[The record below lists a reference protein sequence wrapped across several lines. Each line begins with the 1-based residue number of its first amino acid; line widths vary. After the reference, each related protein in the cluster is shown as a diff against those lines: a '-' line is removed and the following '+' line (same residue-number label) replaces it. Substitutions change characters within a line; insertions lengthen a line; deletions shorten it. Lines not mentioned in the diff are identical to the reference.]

1 MTTIADNL
9 MIAAKER
16 GLDIHCRITPVFRL
30 VRIDFD
36 GRTRVVRTITA
47 ARILSALRENAG
59 DPREIL
65 RFTR

>member
-1 MTTIADNL
+1 

-16 GLDIHCRITPVFRL
+16 GLGIHCQVTPVFRL

-36 GRTRVVRTITA
+36 GRTRVVRTIIA
-47 ARILSALRENAG
+47 ARILAALRENVG

-65 RFTR
+65 RVTK